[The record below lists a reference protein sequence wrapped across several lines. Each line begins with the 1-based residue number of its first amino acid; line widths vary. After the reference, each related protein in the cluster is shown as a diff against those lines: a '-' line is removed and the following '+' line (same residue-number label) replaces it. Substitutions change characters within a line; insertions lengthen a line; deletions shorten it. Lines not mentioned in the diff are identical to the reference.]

1 MEKINQK
8 NKSFEI
14 AQQKV
19 KKIKS
24 FYNHLFVFMVVHFF
38 ISVAVYTSFGNL
50 KKLLILSVLGW
61 GIGLFVHALKTFQ
74 WNPFINKEWEQRKI
88 QEFLKEQD

>member
-1 MEKINQK
+1 
-8 NKSFEI
+8 
-14 AQQKV
+14 
-19 KKIKS
+19 
-24 FYNHLFVFMVVHFF
+24 
-38 ISVAVYTSFGNL
+38 
-50 KKLLILSVLGW
+50 LGW